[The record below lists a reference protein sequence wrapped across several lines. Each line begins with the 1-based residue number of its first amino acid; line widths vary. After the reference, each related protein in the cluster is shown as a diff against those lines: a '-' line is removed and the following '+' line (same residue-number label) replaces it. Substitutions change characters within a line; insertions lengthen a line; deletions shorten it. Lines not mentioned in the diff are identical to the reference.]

1 MSKLQLTNSVGIN
14 GVNRYADILALQ
26 KAFNQRIKSIS
37 PTKPLKE
44 DGNLGPNPEKSET
57 VAAIII
63 FQKKV
68 VGIANPDGKVD
79 VNGRTHKRINETPI
93 DIQNS
98 SELLTFPGTTFVHG
112 KTKMT
117 LSECT
122 ATLPDEMRADFKS
135 RIIQIINE
143 MHKLGFAFGAPKKY
157 HAGYRTF
164 QEQFLLPAD
173 STKAGPGESF
183 HNYGLAAD
191 LGVLNWVDKDGKSY
205 SDFWLGTMDKMPEY
219 RGFSAKI
226 WAKRNSLGGTNVHS
240 LSWEIIHLQGVSA
253 QTSGPTSLVKC
264 LNEAAGISGF
274 SYQYNG
280 GKKGYQC
287 KVNNTAIWVDIGTAK
302 DIWSG
307 AIKNVSAIDK
317 VTIADHMKKAE
328 GIAKTILL

>member
-14 GVNRYADILALQ
+14 GINRYADVLALQ
-26 KAFNQRIKSIS
+26 KAFNQRIKSIFL
-37 PTKPLKE
+37 TKPLKE

-57 VAAIII
+57 VAAIIT
-63 FQKKV
+63 FQRKI

-79 VNGRTHKRINETPI
+79 VNGRTHNKINEMPI

-98 SELLTFPGTTFVHG
+98 SEILTFPGTTFVHG

-135 RIIQIINE
+135 RIIYIITE

-157 HAGYRTF
+157 DAGYRTF
-164 QEQFLLPAD
+164 QDQFLIPPGK
-173 STKAGPGESF
+173 TNAGPGESF

-191 LGVLNWVDKDGKSY
+191 LGVLNWVDKEGKSY
-205 SDFWLGTMDKMPEY
+205 PDFWLGTMDKMAEY

-226 WAKRNSLGGTNVHS
+226 WAKRNSLGGANVHS

-253 QTSGPTSLVKC
+253 QTSGPANLVKC
-264 LNEAAGISGF
+264 LNQAAGISGF
-274 SYQYNG
+274 SYQYND
-280 GKKGYQC
+280 GKKCYQC
-287 KVNNTAIWVDIGTAK
+287 KVSNTTAWVDIGTAK
-302 DIWSG
+302 AIWSG
-307 AIKNVSAIDK
+307 AIKNVSATDK
-317 VTIADHMKKAE
+317 VVIADHMKNAE
-328 GIAKTILL
+328 SIAKTILL